1 MRHIVWFIFFPVM
14 LQGYTNFSSAA
25 IIYLVND
32 GLMEFLLRK
41 MKLMPYTYT
50 ENQVYLLLNLVW
62 LCGLPYLL
70 SFGRS
75 ANIMI
80 FAHHYLMYDP
90 WIVSSIVRP
99 TFLMGSQV
107 RLLALYLASRNNFIL
122 LDYMMFFSH
131 RYKDL
136 NMICVFSHQLCRSNP
151 HSFHC
156 LPCKYPEYIFVSE
169 LNIIHLLGICYT
181 YKNSYA
187 YNIQASRP
195 RKY

>member
-1 MRHIVWFIFFPVM
+1 M
-14 LQGYTNFSSAA
+14 LQGYTNFSPAA
-25 IIYLVND
+25 IVYLVND

-41 MKLMPYTYT
+41 LKLMPYTYT

-62 LCGLPYLL
+62 LCGLSYLL

-107 RLLALYLASRNNFIL
+107 RLLALYLASRNNFLL

-151 HSFHC
+151 HSSVF
-156 LPCKYPEYIFVSE
+156 LEYVILIKIHMPTIYRQVGQGNIKLTCYSEYTIYQFLKHIFW
-169 LNIIHLLGICYT
+169 
-181 YKNSYA
+181 
-187 YNIQASRP
+187 
-195 RKY
+195 